1 MKYIYE
7 LYIVILSYTVFSM
20 DVNDLGRYL
29 RSGDS
34 TQRIKITNNINIKS
48 SNITYFYMFRHAKT
62 ILNQQDLVQ
71 GNSIDSNVCLT
82 SNEDVENIEYLSQI
96 RFDKIYTNDYMRTK
110 STVDLITTDCFKI
123 ENTWLFNEQNLGR
136 FEGKS
141 KKDVIQDKE
150 FQKMTSDP
158 NYRIPYV
165 EAGIDV
171 INRFLYAIDTISS
184 PGKTIGICTCQ
195 CAMNWFMKWATEDY
209 KIIYQIHNLDVI
221 PFLYDIDNKKIQ
233 LLSEMKI
240 VSPVE
245 ALAFNLVYN

>member
-7 LYIVILSYTVFSM
+7 LYVVILSCTVFSM
-20 DVNDLGRYL
+20 DINDLGGYL

-34 TQRIKITNNINIKS
+34 IQKIKITDNINIKDN
-48 SNITYFYMFRHAKT
+48 NITYFYMFRHAKT
-62 ILNQQDLVQ
+62 ILNHQDLVQ
-71 GNSIDSNVCLT
+71 GNSIDSNVYLT
-82 SNEDVENIEYLSQI
+82 SNEDIENIEYLSQI
-96 RFDKIYTNDYMRTK
+96 NFDKIYANDYIRTQT
-110 STVDLITTDCFKI
+110 TVNLITTDYSKI

-136 FEGKS
+136 FEGKY

-150 FQKMTSDP
+150 FQKMSSDP

-171 INRFLYAIDTISS
+171 INRFLYAINNISS

-209 KIIYQIHNLDVI
+209 KTIYQIHNLDVI

-240 VSPVE
+240 VSPID